1 MSERE
6 RESVRASECVS
17 VRERVRERACVCE
30 CEREKERACVC
41 VREREKERE
50 RECESVCVCVH
61 SPSLVV
67 LLDVSVS
74 QQVYLLDRVLVR
86 VLDRVLCR
94 PGHDGIAVAVCVCV
108 SSHAALGCSGQEEE
122 EPPGASYSPLKPD

>member
-1 MSERE
+1 M
-6 RESVRASECVS
+6 C
-17 VRERVRERACVCE
+17 
-30 CEREKERACVC
+30 
-41 VREREKERE
+41 
-50 RECESVCVCVH
+50 VCVCVH

-74 QQVYLLDRVLVR
+74 QQVYLLDRVLV
-86 VLDRVLCR
+86 LDRVLCR

-108 SSHAALGCSGQEEE
+108 SPHAALGCSGQEEE